1 MVHRFLS
8 SLRII
13 QPLVL
18 LPTSDPSIRE
28 FEKKML
34 QQMEGLQNTT
44 TLDLNMGYYKI
55 NLVTGANSQ

>member
-28 FEKKML
+28 FEKKNVATNGRITEHNHL
-34 QQMEGLQNTT
+34 RPKYGIL
-44 TLDLNMGYYKI
+44 
-55 NLVTGANSQ
+55 